1 MIFSVSIKNT
11 FLFLSRTWYES
22 QIPSSPPD
30 QSLEIREGSNEEE
43 DQISPRQEEQEQL
56 ILEDIEDDAARDLE
70 VPVVEEEENDIYDE
84 RLEEEVAA
92 LAANS
97 ANNKE
102 ITLAVELEYLQ
113 NRGLAAD
120 SDANIG
126 VSAAHAL
133 LGEIEEVHEG
143 PESDNVVIRAW
154 MHQEEQ
160 TNQEKQSPEEMM
172 QQKSPEQLPQDIE
185 ELRKSQEEMRIGSD
199 DLRQQ
204 DSHHTGQ
211 QRVEEGEDDVQQ
223 PPTEERAEPEG
234 EEADPNSSLKTT
246 DALAGSE
253 RGGAG
258 SGHPTSTT
266 STPHTAQNEDV

>member
-1 MIFSVSIKNT
+1 M
-11 FLFLSRTWYES
+11 LLSRTWYES

-56 ILEDIEDDAARDLE
+56 ILEDIEDDAARGDQE

-160 TNQEKQSPEEMM
+160 PNQEKQSPEEMV

-199 DLRQQ
+199 DTHTSHQQ
-204 DSHHTGQ
+204 
-211 QRVEEGEDDVQQ
+211 VEESEDDVHQ
-223 PPTEERAEPEG
+223 PPTEERVEPEG

-253 RGGAG
+253 RGGAAG
-258 SGHPTSTT
+258 SAHHPTSTT
-266 STPHTAQNEDV
+266 STPHTAQNEEV

>member
-1 MIFSVSIKNT
+1 M
-11 FLFLSRTWYES
+11 FLSRTWYES

-113 NRGLAAD
+113 NKSEAQA
-120 SDANIG
+120 
-126 VSAAHAL
+126 V
-133 LGEIEEVHEG
+133 LG
-143 PESDNVVIRAW
+143 
-154 MHQEEQ
+154 
-160 TNQEKQSPEEMM
+160 K
-172 QQKSPEQLPQDIE
+172 
-185 ELRKSQEEMRIGSD
+185 
-199 DLRQQ
+199 
-204 DSHHTGQ
+204 
-211 QRVEEGEDDVQQ
+211 
-223 PPTEERAEPEG
+223 
-234 EEADPNSSLKTT
+234 
-246 DALAGSE
+246 
-253 RGGAG
+253 
-258 SGHPTSTT
+258 TSTSINSLAHHFVGT
-266 STPHTAQNEDV
+266 RAVKELLVSTTKR

>member
-1 MIFSVSIKNT
+1 MSTLFS
-11 FLFLSRTWYES
+11 FSRTWYES
-22 QIPSSPPD
+22 HIPSSPPD

-56 ILEDIEDDAARDLE
+56 ILEDIEDDANRDQE

-113 NRGLAAD
+113 NRGVVAEAET
-120 SDANIG
+120 NVG

-133 LGEIEEVHEG
+133 LGEIEEVHED

-154 MHQEEQ
+154 MHQDEQ
-160 TNQEKQSPEEMM
+160 INQEKQSPEEMT
-172 QQKSPEQLPQDIE
+172 QQKSPEKLPQDME
-185 ELRKSQEEMRIGSD
+185 KLCRNQEEMRIGTNE
-199 DLRQQ
+199 LRQQ
-204 DSHHTGQ
+204 DSHTSHL
-211 QRVEEGEDDVQQ
+211 RVEDEENIQH
-223 PPTEERAEPEG
+223 PPTEERVEPEG
-234 EEADPNSSLKTT
+234 EEADPNISLKTS
-246 DALAGSE
+246 DAPAASE

-258 SGHPTSTT
+258 LAALSTSTSS
-266 STPHTAQNEDV
+266 STHTAQSEDV